1 MPPINREVLVHLKN
15 IESPEHEL
23 SPYDKFKHIG
33 KIFYN

>member
-1 MPPINREVLVHLKN
+1 LKN